1 MGLLKRIG
9 KPKKYDVEMTL
20 QRIQEKRKNVEPGT
34 EEFKRLQEA
43 YEVEL
48 RNKQHLK
55 ETRWYGISLDKILLT
70 TGFITLGVVAL
81 ALETES
87 PSAMKKAQF
96 VVNLVKKL

>member
-9 KPKKYDVEMTL
+9 KSKKYDVEMTL
-20 QRIQEKRKNVEPGT
+20 QRIQEKRKNAEPGT

-55 ETRWYGISLDKILLT
+55 EIRWHGISLDKILLT
-70 TGFITLGVVAL
+70 TGFVTLGVVAL